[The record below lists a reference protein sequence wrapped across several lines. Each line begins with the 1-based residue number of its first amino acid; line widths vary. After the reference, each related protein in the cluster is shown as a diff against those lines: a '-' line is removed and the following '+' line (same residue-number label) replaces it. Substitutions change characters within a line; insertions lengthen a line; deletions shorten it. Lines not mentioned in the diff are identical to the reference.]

1 LIWKIVS
8 QQATLG
14 ISSEEIHVTNTA
26 IKTTNEKL
34 QNLQYGSILLNRL
47 AGHEG
52 SIFRIAW
59 SCDGLKIIS
68 ASDDRR

>member
-1 LIWKIVS
+1 MIWKIVS

-14 ISSEEIHVTNTA
+14 ISSEEIHVTNTT

-59 SCDGLKIIS
+59 SYDGLKIIS
-68 ASDDRR
+68 AFDDRR